1 MACKDLGTVISG
13 AERIPRDSGTSDNTG
28 LSGLCHPRVFT
39 NDLLFGALPWL
50 NPPLVRPHGD
60 RLISDG
66 VLTFAWGLQQSPT
79 ETCFC
84 CKEAWER
91 AIERLLAIIVG
102 QG

>member
-66 VLTFAWGLQQSPT
+66 WGFNVCMGAAAEPNRDMLLLQGSLGA
-79 ETCFC
+79 CY
-84 CKEAWER
+84 
-91 AIERLLAIIVG
+91 
-102 QG
+102 